1 VAVTRRVN
9 LGAQAA
15 PRAAQGLEMLPPFA
29 PAAC

>member
-1 VAVTRRVN
+1 VTVARRVN

-15 PRAAQGLEMLPPFA
+15 PGATQRLEMLPPFA